1 MKVRELK
8 ELLSEC
14 TDDMEVVIPV
24 WNETHVN
31 AINHLWKITTA
42 AIIHQ
47 LDETD
52 KALVLNTSNGELE
65 NVSDQIDRY
74 NPLDITCEK
83 VLN

>member
-1 MKVRELK
+1 MKVIDLKILLIEFLDYIEL
-8 ELLSEC
+8 
-14 TDDMEVVIPV
+14 VISV

-47 LDETD
+47 LDETN

-74 NPLDITCEK
+74 NPLGITCEK
-83 VLN
+83 VLK

>member
-14 TDDMEVVIPV
+14 PDDMEVVIPV

-31 AINHLWKITTA
+31 AINHLWKIATA

-47 LDETD
+47 LDETNR
-52 KALVLNTSNGELE
+52 ALVLNTSNGELE
-65 NVSDQIDRY
+65 NVSDQIDGDS
-74 NPLDITCEK
+74 PLGITCEK
-83 VLN
+83 VLK

>member
-14 TDDMEVVIPV
+14 PDDMEVVIPV

-47 LDETD
+47 LDD
-52 KALVLNTSNGELE
+52 
-65 NVSDQIDRY
+65 
-74 NPLDITCEK
+74 
-83 VLN
+83 